1 MLNTAVYLDYENV
14 TFTFFKLP
22 QFLFTEPQFVKLSSD
37 AKLVYSVM
45 LNRLPLSIRNGWRD
59 HGLFYIYFSM
69 ETVMELLHCSKSK
82 ALRVMGE
89 LRAFRLVE
97 GYRCADHRRMRYVF
111 LHAAG
116 YSTEPV
122 TTKATENDVD
132 SHLCMTETGAVSNTG
147 RVETGVI
154 SDTCTGVISEP
165 ETVTGVISEP
175 DRSESETCT
184 GVKTPSEQ
192 VSEPDRREINTNKT
206 LFEQDHL
213 NQEPPAP
220 APVQTQAPVVTQRRR
235 WRWSKQELVK
245 DLGLMWERDTMYQ
258 GADQAKLDRLIQT
271 CASALSQR
279 ESFRINGAIVPFEA
293 VHKRLMGLDCEEVG
307 YALEYLNSP
316 DCRCSSTAAY
326 SIAVLYNAPDEA
338 VAYWDGRVAQ
348 DLYGSSSGVA

>member
-22 QFLFTEPQFVKLSSD
+22 QFLFTEPQFIKLSSD

-122 TTKATENDVD
+122 TTKV
-132 SHLCMTETGAVSNTG
+132 TETGV
-147 RVETGVI
+147 V

-165 ETVTGVISEP
+165 ETVTGAISEP

-184 GVKTPSEQ
+184 GVKPPSEQ
-192 VSEPDRREINTNKT
+192 VSESDRREINTNKT

-245 DLGLMWERDTMYQ
+245 DLGLMWERDTMYE

-279 ESFRINGAIVPFEA
+279 ESFRNNGTIVPFEA

-316 DCRCSSTAAY
+316 DCHCSSAAAY

-338 VAYWDGRVAQ
+338 IAYWDRRVTQ
-348 DLYGSSSGVA
+348 DLYGGKTTGVA